1 MPNFLGSA
9 ASFSSEFAKP
19 IMKGQENGAS
29 SMVVVE
35 GLEKLKI
42 LHQQVLPFI
51 LRREKSEVLK
61 ELPPKIVSYVTVPM
75 SDTQVQL
82 YRKLCLNATVQTS
95 LRRLD
100 ELLMPFEMAPTA
112 TVDGHTLKS
121 LMLLR
126 LLCTHPSHLSSLSIS
141 SSSEMNSLSLSGK
154 MMALVELLRNAGLD
168 NGCVTAADN
177 DSSLLYCDDASE
189 ETMEAFDSVV
199 TATQDSG
206 LVPEEIK
213 LVEAEEKKCIIFAQ
227 FTKSLDLVESLI
239 LKHLM
244 PHLRYL
250 RLDGRVPAERRAG
263 LAARFNTD
271 SSVRILLSTTRV
283 GGLGLNL
290 TGEFRSESYRPARGC

>member
-9 ASFSSEFAKP
+9 SSFASEFAKP

-29 SMVVVE
+29 SILVVE

-51 LRREKSEVLK
+51 LRREKGEVLK
-61 ELPPKIVSYVTVPM
+61 DLPPKIVSHVTVPM
-75 SDTQVQL
+75 SNMQVHL

-95 LRRLD
+95 LRKLD
-100 ELLMPFEMAPTA
+100 EILTPLEKSPTA

-126 LLCTHPSHLSSLSIS
+126 LLCTHPSHLSTLS
-141 SSSEMNSLSLSGK
+141 SSSSSAVEGLTLSGK
-154 MMALVELLRNAGLD
+154 MMTLVELMRNAGFD
-168 NGCVTAADN
+168 EGCVTAADN
-177 DSSLLYCDDASE
+177 DSSLLYCDDGSE
-189 ETMEAFDSVV
+189 ATTEAFDYVV
-199 TATQDSG
+199 STTQDSG
-206 LVPEEIK
+206 LAPEEPRR
-213 LVEAEEKKCIIFAQ
+213 AEGDEKKCIVFAQ
-227 FTKSLDLVESLI
+227 FTKSLDLVENLV
-239 LKHLM
+239 LKRLM

-250 RLDGRVPAERRAG
+250 RLDGRVPAEKRAS

-271 SSVRILLSTTRV
+271 PSVRVLLSTTRV

-290 TGEFRSESYRPARGC
+290 TG